1 MDVKILNKSGKIIR
15 IENALKIEITF
26 DMIDSLMIDDNR
38 ITYIEGQI
46 SQNEEKKWQTLL
58 P

>member
-1 MDVKILNKSGKIIR
+1 MNKQGKLIKIKDV
-15 IENALKIEITF
+15 LKIEIEF
-26 DMIDSLMIDDNR
+26 DMIDSIIIDDNR

-46 SQNEEKKWQTLL
+46 SQNEEKKWETLL